1 MKKPKIILL
10 VLSLLTLITPGH
22 LVLSVAADNATQ
34 DVNTVTIMHTNDM
47 HGRFGTK
54 SLGLAH
60 IKTLKDEINP
70 LLLVDGGD
78 AFQGLPI
85 SNVDKGA
92 SMAKIMNAVGYDA
105 MVVGNHEFD
114 FGTAVA
120 LGEEEGFG
128 SNLKFPVLSSNT
140 VYTESNQ
147 KVFKE
152 SILISK
158 PSSNSALI
166 EKDGYKIAV
175 IGATTPETQTKT
187 HPKNIE
193 GISWLDPIPTVTH
206 EILKEDYKDA
216 DFYVVLTH
224 LGIDNETK
232 AAWRSD
238 TLAHSLSENSDMKD
252 KKILIVDGHSHTP
265 IENGIHVGDNVILVQ
280 TGENLNNVGL
290 ITLNLDDFSSSV
302 AKLIPLK
309 DIANQPDPEIM
320 EIIQSSDAAYSD
332 LVSKV
337 IKENNPINFQGQ
349 RDLVRVQETNLGN
362 IITDS
367 MVAYGKEGF
376 KNPTD
381 FAVINGGGIRANLA
395 KGPITLGDAISV
407 LPFGNV
413 MSQISVTGRQVWDMF
428 EFSLRTDVQD
438 VLDHNGLPKLGSNG
452 GFLHVSDTIRIHY
465 DSTKEASTRVLGI
478 DIYDAEQD
486 RLIPIDLEKTYYMAT
501 NDFLAAGGD
510 GYSMLG
516 GPREEGPSLDAVF
529 ADFME
534 HNAFIDWERYDE
546 NQNPQ
551 RIISI
556 LEKDYTI
563 PSVTPLEF
571 EALEQIL
578 DKAKAIK
585 PNAYT
590 EESYQNL
597 QDAIAVGESY
607 LQSLTMRTAQPVSQD
622 DINKAIAQ
630 IEDAI
635 ANLKLKDI
643 NKPIV
648 ETEKPVTP
656 EIDTKNPSLPTEVVN
671 KPVLS
676 GEQET
681 SNISTLPKTGIDN
694 HYISGLGSGLAVLG
708 WLLVRGIHKKETD
721 NQ

>member
-1 MKKPKIILL
+1 MMKKPKIVLL
-10 VLSLLTLITPGH
+10 VLSLLTLITPGST
-22 LVLSVAADNATQ
+22 VLSVAADTSIQAQ
-34 DVNTVTIMHTNDM
+34 NTVTIMHTNDM

-120 LGEEEGFG
+120 LGEAEGFG
-128 SNLKFPVLSSNT
+128 SNVKFPVLSSNT

-152 SILISK
+152 STLISK
-158 PSSNSALI
+158 PNSNAALI

-206 EILKEDYKDA
+206 EILKEDYQDV

-232 AAWRSD
+232 NAWRSD
-238 TLAHSLSENSDMKD
+238 TLAQSLSENSSMKD

-280 TGENLNNVGL
+280 TGEHLNNVGL
-290 ITLNLDDFSSSV
+290 VTLNLDDFGSSV

-320 EIIQSSDAAYSD
+320 NIIQTSDAAYSD

-337 IKENNPINFQGQ
+337 IKENNMIEFQGQ
-349 RDLVRVQETNLGN
+349 RDWVRVQETNLGN

-381 FAVINGGGIRANLA
+381 FAVINGGGIRANLS
-395 KGPITLGDAISV
+395 KGPITLGDVISV

-413 MSQISVTGRQVWDMF
+413 MAQISVNGRQVWDMF

-438 VLDHNGLPKLGSNG
+438 ALDNHGLPKLGSNG

-465 DSTKEASTRVLGI
+465 DPTKDASSRVLGI
-478 DIYDAEQD
+478 EIYDANQD
-486 RLIPIDLEKTYYMAT
+486 QFVPIDFEKTYYMAT

-516 GPREEGPSLDAVF
+516 GAREEGPSLDAVF
-529 ADFME
+529 ADFIE
-534 HNAFIDWERYDE
+534 HNAFIDWGRYDE
-546 NQNPQ
+546 TQIPQ

-556 LEKDYTI
+556 LEKDYAS
-563 PSVTPLEF
+563 PGVSPLEF
-571 EALEQIL
+571 GALEQIL

-585 PNAYT
+585 ANDYT
-590 EESYQNL
+590 EESFQNL
-597 QDAIAVGESY
+597 QDAIAIGESY
-607 LQSLTMRTAQPVSQD
+607 LQTLSKRTASPVSQA
-622 DINKAIAQ
+622 DINKAIEQ
-630 IEDAI
+630 IEAAI
-635 ANLKLKDI
+635 ANLKLKDMK
-643 NKPIV
+643 KPIV
-648 ETEKPVTP
+648 VPKKPETPG
-656 EIDTKNPSLPTEVVN
+656 IGTKDPI
-671 KPVLS
+671 LS
-676 GEQET
+676 SEQE
-681 SNISTLPKTGIDN
+681 SLNISTLPKTGIN
-694 HYISGLGSGLAVLG
+694 NRFTYGLGSGLTVLG
-708 WLLVRGIHKKETD
+708 WIFVRGIHKKKSIT
-721 NQ
+721 NKK